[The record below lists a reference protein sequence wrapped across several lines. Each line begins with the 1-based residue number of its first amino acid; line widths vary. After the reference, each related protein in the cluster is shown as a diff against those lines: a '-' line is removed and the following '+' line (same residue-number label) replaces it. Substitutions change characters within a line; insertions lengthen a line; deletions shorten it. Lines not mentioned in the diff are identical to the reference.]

1 MRVRMLPLL
10 APPRPE
16 DTVLSSP
23 EPSAPVLRGSGGID
37 FECWRCGF
45 PVCRGMSSVVEATNR
60 IYRCPSCTALN
71 RSRL

>member
-10 APPRPE
+10 SPPRPGE
-16 DTVLSSP
+16 PVLSSSG
-23 EPSAPVLRGSGGID
+23 PSAPVLHGTGAID

-45 PVCRGMSSVVEATNR
+45 PVCRGMREVTEATNR
-60 IYRCPSCTALN
+60 IYRCPSCEALN